1 MRKVSLLLACMFL
14 LIGNIA
20 PAQSYIERP
29 CTSSQRFI
37 PQEKVCLDERDSEAH
52 SMFEKG
58 KSLGGSYFGST
69 HKPMQGQGILPSL
82 PLPSTLSGKRQILK
96 TNSGAEIWVNVTY
109 APGMTKATDRS
120 ISYFNSL
127 KPKELNPFINGNFM
141 FYNGIGLVDG
151 KLYAGYNSISQDQKY
166 VPILYTIDTNSW
178 TLLGSEVLEDYSLMA
193 FETAMAKDG
202 AIYGEFYSADGKSRE
217 IGVVDYPNRS
227 RSTLFAT
234 SKYYIA
240 MGITNAGVLYGIATD
255 GNLYRID
262 KEAGKETLIGA
273 TGTTLSDS
281 SGSFFFQTGEIDQ
294 SDDVFYWLGTDQKK
308 KSTSLYTVDL
318 KTGIATEIYKFG
330 QYTFS
335 GMIIRQPE
343 ALNGAPAQATDLSL
357 MFIDGATTGSVVF
370 TAPSLSYDGQVLN
383 GELSY
388 KVVVDGNEIAN
399 GTTSPGKNE
408 TIPATVSTGMHTFE
422 VAISNVVGKSPVAK
436 IRQWIGYDVPKPVS
450 NVVMELDKSSGSA
463 YIYWE
468 ASQKGMHDGFLGGIY
483 YDIYRIGNGEKKLIA
498 ESYGDTY
505 IEDQIIIGDFANYRY
520 GIVARNGEQRSEM
533 AYSNSEQVGA
543 AFSVP
548 YMEVFET
555 ADKFA
560 IWTIVDVNNDKE
572 ESDFGTRA
580 TWVYDN
586 RTKAASYTFGSKA
599 ADDWLISPPIK
610 MKAGRVYTVVLS
622 AKGRAGQSKVYPERF
637 EMKMGKGTNIEDMK
651 SSVFS
656 ETDVNSAT
664 YQKYENSQIKV
675 DVDGEYYL
683 GIHALSTTGG
693 WTLYVDS
700 VMVDQNATDEAPDS
714 VTKFHV
720 AAEPNGELKAN
731 ISFKA
736 PIKTVGGKTLNAP
749 LTRIELRRDNK
760 IIKTFNNVIPNNE
773 LTYEDNDVTLGS
785 HTYTVLPFI
794 GEEQGRKRQVV
805 AYVGVD
811 IPEHVKN
818 IRMTD
823 NDQSVKIMWDK
834 VGNTGVTGGLVITD
848 NVDYE
853 VWNTTSYNGTMLLA
867 EKVATLHDGI
877 SYNIEFNTNEGN
889 QGVAYWAVRA
899 VNAAGAGEAR
909 MSGLLVGKAY
919 SIPFK
924 ESVTKGQLSTY
935 WDFNGTGSGVK
946 MQLSAEASDGDN
958 YAFEIVSPSSD
969 EYGELYSGKISLAGA
984 AKPMLTFDV
993 KGSDKQN
1000 TIGVYIVKPDGTET
1014 LADVISPKAEYATY
1028 KIDLSSYR
1036 TERYIRLGLFET
1048 FNSKGSIT
1056 FDNINVVNMTDNDL
1070 KVASFFV
1077 PETVQTGDTATIKL
1091 VVKNYGLQTAN
1102 TYTVRITADGKELM
1116 NNVVNKSLLS
1126 MQEQSFVTSM
1136 PTTIFDEAGPLLIKS
1151 EIVYTADEIP
1161 DNNTAESMLNVL
1173 ASQAAAP
1180 ENLVAEREE
1189 AGIRMQWGAPHKTT
1203 RLVTEDFENIDIFT
1217 PFSLGGITES
1227 SSEGSFGDWKLI
1239 DGDGKVTNMWG
1250 AVSYKNSAKPH
1261 AWQVINPET
1270 VFGVNIYDKDRAHSG
1285 SQYLISFCP
1294 VKGAADDWLISPE
1307 LPGVEQTIT
1316 FYVKCLSLMYG
1327 DETYEVL
1334 YSTTDRNI
1342 ESFVKLGKTEVPNM
1356 DWTQRFFTLPDKT
1369 KYFAIHHTA
1378 TDAFGLLLDDIRYSV
1393 KGDNVKKYN
1402 IYLDKKTI
1410 ATIEGSETTYLV
1422 EQPLQD
1428 GEHLF
1433 SVTAVYADNIE
1444 SAPVSISM
1452 AVSGI
1457 DNLYATYQNFTIYTI
1472 DGKIVCKNS
1481 KSLEGLKG
1489 VYIVNGKKTII
1500 K

>member
-1 MRKVSLLLACMFL
+1 
-14 LIGNIA
+14 
-20 PAQSYIERP
+20 
-29 CTSSQRFI
+29 
-37 PQEKVCLDERDSEAH
+37 
-52 SMFEKG
+52 
-58 KSLGGSYFGST
+58 
-69 HKPMQGQGILPSL
+69 
-82 PLPSTLSGKRQILK
+82 
-96 TNSGAEIWVNVTY
+96 
-109 APGMTKATDRS
+109 
-120 ISYFNSL
+120 
-127 KPKELNPFINGNFM
+127 
-141 FYNGIGLVDG
+141 
-151 KLYAGYNSISQDQKY
+151 
-166 VPILYTIDTNSW
+166 
-178 TLLGSEVLEDYSLMA
+178 
-193 FETAMAKDG
+193 
-202 AIYGEFYSADGKSRE
+202 
-217 IGVVDYPNRS
+217 
-227 RSTLFAT
+227 
-234 SKYYIA
+234 
-240 MGITNAGVLYGIATD
+240 
-255 GNLYRID
+255 
-262 KEAGKETLIGA
+262 
-273 TGTTLSDS
+273 
-281 SGSFFFQTGEIDQ
+281 
-294 SDDVFYWLGTDQKK
+294 
-308 KSTSLYTVDL
+308 
-318 KTGIATEIYKFG
+318 
-330 QYTFS
+330 
-335 GMIIRQPE
+335 
-343 ALNGAPAQATDLSL
+343 
-357 MFIDGATTGSVVF
+357 
-370 TAPSLSYDGQVLN
+370 
-383 GELSY
+383 
-388 KVVVDGNEIAN
+388 
-399 GTTSPGKNE
+399 
-408 TIPATVSTGMHTFE
+408 
-422 VAISNVVGKSPVAK
+422 
-436 IRQWIGYDVPKPVS
+436 
-450 NVVMELDKSSGSA
+450 
-463 YIYWE
+463 
-468 ASQKGMHDGFLGGIY
+468 
-483 YDIYRIGNGEKKLIA
+483 
-498 ESYGDTY
+498 
-505 IEDQIIIGDFANYRY
+505 
-520 GIVARNGEQRSEM
+520 
-533 AYSNSEQVGA
+533 
-543 AFSVP
+543 
-548 YMEVFET
+548 
-555 ADKFA
+555 
-560 IWTIVDVNNDKE
+560 
-572 ESDFGTRA
+572 
-580 TWVYDN
+580 
-586 RTKAASYTFGSKA
+586 
-599 ADDWLISPPIK
+599 
-610 MKAGRVYTVVLS
+610 
-622 AKGRAGQSKVYPERF
+622 
-637 EMKMGKGTNIEDMK
+637 
-651 SSVFS
+651 
-656 ETDVNSAT
+656 
-664 YQKYENSQIKV
+664 
-675 DVDGEYYL
+675 
-683 GIHALSTTGG
+683 
-693 WTLYVDS
+693 
-700 VMVDQNATDEAPDS
+700 
-714 VTKFHV
+714 
-720 AAEPNGELKAN
+720 
-731 ISFKA
+731 
-736 PIKTVGGKTLNAP
+736 
-749 LTRIELRRDNK
+749 
-760 IIKTFNNVIPNNE
+760 
-773 LTYEDNDVTLGS
+773 
-785 HTYTVLPFI
+785 
-794 GEEQGRKRQVV
+794 
-805 AYVGVD
+805 
-811 IPEHVKN
+811 
-818 IRMTD
+818 
-823 NDQSVKIMWDK
+823 
-834 VGNTGVTGGLVITD
+834 
-848 NVDYE
+848 
-853 VWNTTSYNGTMLLA
+853 
-867 EKVATLHDGI
+867 
-877 SYNIEFNTNEGN
+877 
-889 QGVAYWAVRA
+889 
-899 VNAAGAGEAR
+899 
-909 MSGLLVGKAY
+909 
-919 SIPFK
+919 
-924 ESVTKGQLSTY
+924 
-935 WDFNGTGSGVK
+935 
-946 MQLSAEASDGDN
+946 
-958 YAFEIVSPSSD
+958 
-969 EYGELYSGKISLAGA
+969 
-984 AKPMLTFDV
+984 MLTFDV

-1151 EIVYTADEIP
+1151 EIVYAADEIP
-1161 DNNTAESMLNVL
+1161 ENNTAESMLNVL

-1250 AVSYKNSAKPH
+1250 AVGYKNSAKPH

-1378 TDAFGLLLDDIRYSV
+1378 TDAFGLLLDDVRYSV